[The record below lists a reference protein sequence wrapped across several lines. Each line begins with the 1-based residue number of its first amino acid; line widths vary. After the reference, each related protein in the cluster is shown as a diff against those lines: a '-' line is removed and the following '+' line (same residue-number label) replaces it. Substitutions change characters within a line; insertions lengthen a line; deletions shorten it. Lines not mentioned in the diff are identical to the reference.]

1 MASQDVIMGFDYGT
15 RKIGIAVGQL
25 ITKTANPIAIIAARD
40 GIPDWAEIEK
50 LIAEWQP
57 SQLIVGLPLNMD
69 QTESEMSR
77 RALKFARRLTGRFNI
92 PHHTIDERL
101 TSRAARAFH
110 ESQPHAQR
118 SAGRRSEEP
127 IDDIAAQIILE
138 SWLKMQ

>member
-1 MASQDVIMGFDYGT
+1 MTSPNVIMGFDYGT

-40 GIPDWAEIEK
+40 GVPDWSEIEK
-50 LIAEWQP
+50 LILEWQP
-57 SQLIVGLPLNMD
+57 AQLVIGLPLNMD

-101 TSRAARAFH
+101 TSREARSLH
-110 ESQPHAQR
+110 ESHSSTRRGPADR
-118 SAGRRSEEP
+118 SRDE

-138 SWLKMQ
+138 SWLKLQ